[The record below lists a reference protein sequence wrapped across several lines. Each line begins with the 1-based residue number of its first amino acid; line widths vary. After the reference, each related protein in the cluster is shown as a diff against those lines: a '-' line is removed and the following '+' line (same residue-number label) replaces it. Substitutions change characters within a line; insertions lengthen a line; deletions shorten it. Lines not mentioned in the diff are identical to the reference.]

1 MSLPAQGTIKDTEFI
16 FYYRGTKETEER
28 YRGGCFGG
36 KIFVTKEM
44 ELVRA
49 THAA

>member
-28 YRGGCFGG
+28 YRDKAVLLLAKSPKFSD
-36 KIFVTKEM
+36 
-44 ELVRA
+44 
-49 THAA
+49 